1 MSRSIFQQHANAGYF
16 RNGLAYNRAGRGPR
30 PLIVFQ
36 GLMFENKPQAGMTF
50 SYKFLGHEYTIY
62 AVLRKPH
69 LPHGYTIKNMADDYA
84 EMIRAEFGEPVDLLG
99 VSTGGSIAQQFAAD
113 HPELVRR
120 LIIHSSAH
128 ALGAGGR
135 QAQLN
140 MAHLARQGSF
150 TEAASHLLEFM
161 FPKGVFWKLASW
173 LASRLMMGNPKD
185 LNDLIVT
192 IEAEDQFQFK
202 DRLGEIRA
210 PTLVI
215 AGSEDPFYTEDLFR
229 ETAEGIPNA
238 HLTLYPK
245 MRHPAYGKQFE
256 RDVLFFLK
264 KM

>member
-1 MSRSIFQQHANAGYF
+1 
-16 RNGLAYNRAGRGPR
+16 
-30 PLIVFQ
+30 
-36 GLMFENKPQAGMTF
+36 
-50 SYKFLGHEYTIY
+50 
-62 AVLRKPH
+62 
-69 LPHGYTIKNMADDYA
+69 
-84 EMIRAEFGEPVDLLG
+84 MIRAEFGEPVDLLG

-128 ALGAGGR
+128 ALGARGR

-140 MAHLARQGSF
+140 MASLARQGSF
-150 TEAASHLLEFM
+150 TEAASHLMEFM
-161 FPKGVFWKLASW
+161 FPKGVFWKVVGW

-210 PTLVI
+210 PTLAI
-215 AGSEDPFYTEDLFR
+215 AGIEDPFYTEDLFR

-238 HLTLYPK
+238 HLILSPK
-245 MRHPAYGKQFE
+245 MRHPAYGKQLE

-264 KM
+264 KV